1 MSKAVFSGSFDP
13 FTLGHLDILKRSLS
27 AFDEIHVV
35 VSDSA
40 DKRYCFNQHERVE
53 MIEAAIA
60 ECNLQNV
67 MVCAHEGFLTD
78 YMREQGIANI
88 VRGLRNPTDFSYE
101 QAMEQLNKHL
111 LPEAEVF
118 YIIASPDCA
127 CISSSA
133 VREIASLGGKI
144 NGLVPYINIT
154 KIAERLI
161 KR

>member
-13 FTLGHLDILKRSLS
+13 FTLGHINILKRALY

-35 VSDSA
+35 VSNNS
-40 DKRYCFNQHERVE
+40 DKQYCFNQQERVE
-53 MIEAAIA
+53 MVEAAIR
-60 ECNLQNV
+60 EYELTNV
-67 MVCAHEGFLTD
+67 SVRAHEGFLTD
-78 YMREQGIANI
+78 YMKEFGITNI
-88 VRGLRNPTDFSYE
+88 VRGLRNPMDFSYE
-101 QAMEQLNKHL
+101 QAMEQLNKRL
-111 LPEAEVF
+111 LPETEVF
-118 YIIASPDCA
+118 YIIASPECA

-133 VREIASLGGKI
+133 VKEIASLGGKI

>member
-1 MSKAVFSGSFDP
+1 MSKAIFAGSFDP
-13 FTLGHLDILKRSLS
+13 FTLGHIDILKRALS
-27 AFDEIHVV
+27 VFDEIHVV

-53 MIEAAIA
+53 MIEAAIKQYD
-60 ECNLQNV
+60 LNV
-67 MVCAHEGFLTD
+67 KVCSHAGLITD
-78 YMREQGIANI
+78 YMRDSGITNI
-88 VRGLRNPTDFSYE
+88 IRGLRSPADFSYE
-101 QAMEQLNKHL
+101 QAMEQLNRRL
-111 LPEAEVF
+111 LPETEVF
-118 YIIASPDCA
+118 YIIASPDYA